1 MIILKTSQELSRMR
15 EAGRIAGGALAAGM
29 EACKPGVTTMDV
41 NRAVHQ
47 FITSHGAKPSFLGYG
62 GFPASACVSVNN
74 EVIHGIPNKQRILRE
89 GDIVS
94 IDVGAFYKG
103 YHGDTAATVGVGSV
117 SAEAQQ
123 LMDVTARCLELGIA
137 QAIRGN
143 RIGDIGAAV
152 QQHAES
158 FGYGVVREFIGH
170 GVGGDLHEDPEVP
183 NYGRAGRGPRLA
195 PGMTIAI
202 EPMINLVG
210 EDVEVQPDGWTV
222 LTASGSL
229 SAHFEHTIAI
239 TDNGPVVLTTRP

>member
-117 SAEAQQ
+117 SVEAQQ

-170 GVGGDLHEDPEVP
+170 GVGVDLHEDPEVP

>member
-1 MIILKTSQELSRMR
+1 
-15 EAGRIAGGALAAGM
+15 
-29 EACKPGVTTMDV
+29 
-41 NRAVHQ
+41 
-47 FITSHGAKPSFLGYG
+47 LGYG

-74 EVIHGIPNKQRILRE
+74 EVIHGIPSKQRILRE

-103 YHGDTAATVGVGSV
+103 YHGDTAATVGVGSI

-170 GVGGDLHEDPEVP
+170 GVGAQLHEDPEVP